1 MKNLNLETIVSLIA
15 TLFISG
21 LFGFYPTIS
30 WLLTVSGINLIGPI
44 MILSLITFLVAFL
57 LFLFIAE

>member
-30 WLLTVSGINLIGPI
+30 WLLAVSGINLIGPI
-44 MILSLITFLVAFL
+44 MVLTLMTFIVAFL
-57 LFLFIAE
+57 LFLCVTE